1 METQAAILVEQGK
14 PLVVDKITIPDQL
27 DIGQVLVEIFVS
39 GICGS
44 QIGEIYGVKGEDK
57 FLPHLM
63 GHEGCGRIKDVGPGV
78 TKLKI
83 GDKVV
88 LHWKKGIGI
97 NSKVP
102 EYIWNG
108 KRVNAGWV
116 TTFNKFAVISEN
128 RCTVIPEETPNDT
141 AALFGCAITTGFGV
155 VENNAKL
162 KMGESIVVFGSG
174 GIGLNIIQAA
184 KLLSA
189 YPIVAVDQFESRLR
203 LAKRFGATHII
214 HSKKKNFSN
223 AVKEITENNLD
234 VFVDNTGLPS
244 VIEKGYELVNDNG
257 RVILVGV
264 PRKGE
269 NINIFSL
276 PLHFGKTITGSFGGE
291 SNPDKDIKRYLK
303 LINSNRLSLDG
314 IITERYKLKEINK
327 AIESMRYG
335 ETSGRVM
342 IDF

>member
-63 GHEGCGRIKDVGPGV
+63 GHEGCGRIKDIGPGV

-128 RCTVIPEETPNDT
+128 RCTV
-141 AALFGCAITTGFGV
+141 
-155 VENNAKL
+155 
-162 KMGESIVVFGSG
+162 
-174 GIGLNIIQAA
+174 
-184 KLLSA
+184 
-189 YPIVAVDQFESRLR
+189 SR
-203 LAKRFGATHII
+203 
-214 HSKKKNFSN
+214 
-223 AVKEITENNLD
+223 
-234 VFVDNTGLPS
+234 
-244 VIEKGYELVNDNG
+244 
-257 RVILVGV
+257 
-264 PRKGE
+264 
-269 NINIFSL
+269 
-276 PLHFGKTITGSFGGE
+276 KTQ
-291 SNPDKDIKRYLK
+291 
-303 LINSNRLSLDG
+303 
-314 IITERYKLKEINK
+314 
-327 AIESMRYG
+327 
-335 ETSGRVM
+335 
-342 IDF
+342 